1 MEQLEQKIK
10 ETQNYLNTLY
20 MLKRRKAKGDE
31 VTDNMINAFCSV
43 GEEVEKMLSI

>member
-20 MLKRRKAKGDE
+20 MLKRRKDEGEE
-31 VTDNMINAFCSV
+31 VTDSMISAFTH
-43 GEEVEKMLSI
+43 IW